1 MKHLFLSPHLD
12 DAVLSCG
19 ATINQLVREGDS
31 VTILT
36 VTAGDPSPST
46 VDTPKIQDLHQRWQ
60 AGETPTAARR
70 REDEEAARSLGAQ
83 IIHLPIGD
91 CVYRTARKGD
101 EIIPLYP
108 SEESLFGDV
117 HPDDGALEA
126 LAATSIPDADVLYVP
141 LGVGHHVDH
150 QITRDWGLEL
160 KNRYPSLAL
169 KLYEEYPYVNDKIT
183 IDRARSFYTP
193 RAITVE
199 LRLLEDADVIA
210 KVHAIACY
218 RSQISTFWSGLDA
231 MEQATRQSML
241 AAGNGTLVERY
252 WLMEQG

>member
-1 MKHLFLSPHLD
+1 MIHLFLSPHLD

-19 ATINQLVREGDS
+19 ATIHQLVRGGDS

-36 VTAGDPSPST
+36 VTAGDPSEST

-70 REDEEAARSLGAQ
+70 REDAEAAHILGAQ

-91 CVYRTARKGD
+91 CVYRIVHKGD
-101 EIIPLYP
+101 EVIPLYP
-108 SEESLFGDV
+108 SEESLFAEV
-117 HPDDGALEA
+117 HPDDSALEA
-126 LAATSIPDADVLYVP
+126 LLATEIPQADILYIP

-160 KNRYPSLAL
+160 KNRSPSLAT
-169 KLYEEYPYVNDKIT
+169 KLYEEYPYVNDKIA
-183 IDRARSFYTP
+183 INRALSFYAPQTL
-193 RAITVE
+193 TVE
-199 LRLLEDADVIA
+199 ARLLEEADLMA
-210 KVHAIACY
+210 KVQAIACY
-218 RSQISTFWSGLDA
+218 RSQISTFWKSLDA

-252 WLMEQG
+252 WSS